1 MDVLPQDDAL
11 SSLARSHRISFGV
24 MLTIILQTIA
34 LVGWLVQLRT
44 EVTQLRGEVTTMLQR
59 EERIDRE
66 GTRALSIVQQRL
78 NDSIAS
84 NTAQDIRLRELENRL
99 GEMQQKT
106 SENRFWLDQVMQQ
119 LRNCAPRLPIPPP
132 P

>member
-1 MDVLPQDDAL
+1 MDPLPQDDAL
-11 SSLARSHRISFGV
+11 SSLTRSHRISFGV

-44 EVTQLRGEVTTMLQR
+44 EVTQIRNEVTAMAQR

-66 GTRALSIVQQRL
+66 GTRGLGIAAQRL
-78 NDSIAS
+78 NDAIAS

-119 LRNCAPRLPIPPP
+119 LRNYAPRLPIPPP